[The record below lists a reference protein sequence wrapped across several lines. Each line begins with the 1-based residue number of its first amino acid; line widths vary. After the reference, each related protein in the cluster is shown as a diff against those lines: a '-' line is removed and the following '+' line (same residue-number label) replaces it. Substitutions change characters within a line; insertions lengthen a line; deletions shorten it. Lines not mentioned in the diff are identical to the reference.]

1 MQETFTQNHLLE
13 SIYNELDGCVD
24 FKLKKELLTNTVLAE
39 EYRELKKAVSLL
51 NQNELSPKSSS
62 VNAILNRSK
71 RKEVELV

>member
-1 MQETFTQNHLLE
+1 MQETSTQNQLLE

-24 FKLKKELLTNTVLAE
+24 YKLKSSLLTDTVLAE

-51 NQNELSPKSSS
+51 NQNELSPKSTTINS
-62 VNAILNRSK
+62 ILQNSK